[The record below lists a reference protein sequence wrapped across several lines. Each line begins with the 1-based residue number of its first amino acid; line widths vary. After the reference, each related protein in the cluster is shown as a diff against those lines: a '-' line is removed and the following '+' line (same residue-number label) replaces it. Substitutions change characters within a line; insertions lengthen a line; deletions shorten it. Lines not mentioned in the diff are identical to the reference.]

1 MIKTEKIPDGKQWAE
16 EIAAYISG
24 GMKTNFYGSAEQFLP
39 ELENITKMEFE
50 GGCYL
55 FHEKEKQTD
64 LYFFLEKEAK
74 PVSLPETDKPLVME
88 QVAAAKNPPVLEEW
102 EALGFERYL
111 QRKRLF
117 LSAKKTEAEE
127 RNVSFANAEESETI
141 LAMMEEAFEPYT
153 SALPDQDTLKQD
165 IAEERVIAV
174 RDGEELLGFLRF
186 GREKKVSV
194 LWQIVVS
201 PAGRGK
207 GIGTALV
214 KDWISLEREDA
225 AKFQLW
231 VREDNPP
238 ALKMYEALG
247 FLPDGR
253 IAPVMLKTTRE
264 KI

>member
-1 MIKTEKIPDGKQWAE
+1 MIKMEKIPNGKQWAE
-16 EIAAYISG
+16 EIAGYLSR
-24 GMKTNFYGSAEQFLP
+24 GMKTNFYSSAEEFLP
-39 ELENITKMEFE
+39 ELENISKMEFD

-55 FHEKEKQTD
+55 FREKEKQTD

-74 PVSLPETDKPLVME
+74 LIQLPEMDKPLVLE
-88 QVAAAKNPPVLEEW
+88 QVAVAKNPPALEEW
-102 EALGFERYL
+102 EAVGFEEYL

-117 LSAKKTEAEE
+117 LSAKKTEAEQRE
-127 RNVSFANAEESETI
+127 ISFAKVEEAEVI
-141 LAMMEEAFEPYT
+141 LTMMQDAFEPYT
-153 SALPDQDTLKQD
+153 SALPDLDILKTD
-165 IAEERVIAV
+165 LTENRVIAA
-174 RDGEELLGFLRF
+174 REGKKLLGFLRF

-201 PAGRGK
+201 PEGRGK
-207 GIGTALV
+207 GIGNSLV
-214 KDWISLEREDA
+214 RDWISLEREDV

-253 IAPVMLKTTRE
+253 IAPVMLK
-264 KI
+264 K

>member
-1 MIKTEKIPDGKQWAE
+1 MIKMEKIPNGKQWAE
-16 EIAAYISG
+16 EIAGYLSR
-24 GMKTNFYGSAEQFLP
+24 GMKTNFYSSAEEFLP
-39 ELENITKMEFE
+39 ELENISKMEFD

-55 FHEKEKQTD
+55 FREKEKQTD

-74 PVSLPETDKPLVME
+74 LIQLPEMDKPLVLE
-88 QVAAAKNPPVLEEW
+88 QVAVAKNPPALEEW
-102 EALGFERYL
+102 EAVGFEEYL

-117 LSAKKTEAEE
+117 LSAKKTEAEQRE
-127 RNVSFANAEESETI
+127 ISFAKVEEAEVI
-141 LAMMEEAFEPYT
+141 LTMMQDAFEPYT
-153 SALPDQDTLKQD
+153 SALPDLDILKTD
-165 IAEERVIAV
+165 LAENRVIAV
-174 RDGEELLGFLRF
+174 REDENLLGFLRF

-201 PAGRGK
+201 PEGRGK
-207 GIGTALV
+207 GIGNSLV
-214 KDWISLEREDA
+214 RDWISLEREDV

-253 IAPVMLKTTRE
+253 IAPVMLK
-264 KI
+264 K

>member
-1 MIKTEKIPDGKQWAE
+1 MIKTEKIPDGRLWAE
-16 EIAAYISG
+16 EIAQYISK
-24 GMKTNFYGSAEQFLP
+24 GMKTNFYGSAEDFFP
-39 ELENITKMEFE
+39 ELDKISKMKFD
-50 GGCYL
+50 GGCYY
-55 FHEKEKQTD
+55 FHEKEKHFD
-64 LYFFLEKEAK
+64 LYFFLEKDAK
-74 PVSLPETDKPLVME
+74 LTELPVLDKPLVME
-88 QVAAAKNPPVLEEW
+88 QVAVAKNPPASEDW
-102 EALGFERYL
+102 EAVGFENYL

-117 LSAKKTEAEE
+117 LSAKKTEEE
-127 RNVSFANAEESETI
+127 QRKVSFAKVEEAETI
-141 LAMMEEAFEPYT
+141 LSMMEDAFEPYT
-153 SALPDQDTLKQD
+153 SALPDLDILKED
-165 IAEERVIAV
+165 ISGNRVIAV
-174 RDGEELLGFLRF
+174 RDGESLLGFLRF

-207 GIGTALV
+207 GIGTTLV

-253 IAPVMLKTTRE
+253 IAPVMLK
-264 KI
+264 K

>member
-16 EIAAYISG
+16 EIAGYISR
-24 GMKTNFYGSAEQFLP
+24 GMKTNFYGSAEAFIPQ
-39 ELENITKMEFE
+39 LESLSKLNFE
-50 GGCYL
+50 GGCYI
-55 FHEKEKQTD
+55 FHEKDKQTD
-64 LYFFLEKEAK
+64 LYFFLEKERK
-74 PVSLPETDKPLVME
+74 PVNLPETDKVVVLE
-88 QVAAAKNPPVLEEW
+88 QVAAAKNPPALEEW
-102 EALGFERYL
+102 EAVGFEKYL

-117 LSAKKTEAEE
+117 LSAKKTEEE
-127 RNVSFANAEESETI
+127 QRMVSFAKAEEAEQIFS
-141 LAMMEEAFEPYT
+141 MMEDAFEPYT
-153 SALPDQDTLKQD
+153 SALPDMDILKQD
-165 IAEERVIAV
+165 IAENRVIAV
-174 RDGEELLGFLRF
+174 REGEELLGFLRF

-201 PAGRGK
+201 PAGRGR

-214 KDWISLEREDA
+214 RDWIALEREDA

-253 IAPVMLKTTRE
+253 IAPVMLK
-264 KI
+264 K